1 MECKILH
8 SAADL
13 NLFTI
18 LAEHPDT
25 VEAIAKRIGADE
37 RALGALMDALAA
49 MELIKKDK
57 DVYCCDS
64 PVAALLSDNS
74 PNSVLP
80 MVRHMASLWT
90 RWSRL
95 TEVVKGGKP
104 AGSARFDDE
113 LRSFIGA
120 MHVVAAPLARR
131 IVDSVDAKSSSSLID
146 VGGGSG
152 SYTIAFLRAVPQMK
166 ATLFDL
172 SEVVALARERLA
184 QEKLLDR
191 VNLVAGSYFDQELP
205 AGHDLALLSAIIH
218 SNSPEQNVNLYSK
231 AFRALNS
238 GGRILI
244 RDYVMNPDRTYPRD
258 GAIFTINM
266 LVGTSGGR
274 NYTYRE
280 IEESLQEAGFIR
292 IKLLLKGDHMD
303 SVVEAF
309 KP

>member
-1 MECKILH
+1 
-8 SAADL
+8 
-13 NLFTI
+13 
-18 LAEHPDT
+18 
-25 VEAIAKRIGADE
+25 
-37 RALGALMDALAA
+37 
-49 MELIKKDK
+49 
-57 DVYCCDS
+57 
-64 PVAALLSDNS
+64 
-74 PNSVLP
+74 
-80 MVRHMASLWT
+80 
-90 RWSRL
+90 
-95 TEVVKGGKP
+95 
-104 AGSARFDDE
+104 
-113 LRSFIGA
+113 
-120 MHVVAAPLARR
+120 
-131 IVDSVDAKSSSSLID
+131 
-146 VGGGSG
+146 
-152 SYTIAFLRAVPQMK
+152 
-166 ATLFDL
+166 LFDL